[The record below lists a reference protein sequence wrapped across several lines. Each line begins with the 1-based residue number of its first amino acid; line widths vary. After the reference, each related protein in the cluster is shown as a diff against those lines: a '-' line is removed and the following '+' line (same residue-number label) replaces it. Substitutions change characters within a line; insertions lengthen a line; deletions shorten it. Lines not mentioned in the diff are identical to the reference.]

1 MAREWARRCEWRA
14 AAAEDWAVVNRWE
27 SGGRERGRTWGDGS
41 VAWRGFLGRD
51 DALDE
56 KGWSFGV
63 DDTGDRL
70 APGWS

>member
-1 MAREWARRCEWRA
+1 M
-14 AAAEDWAVVNRWE
+14 VNRWE